1 MPRHRGIGARVAHR
15 IPPVDLMWL
24 LAETADSPTH
34 VGGVML
40 FERPARG
47 RADLVANIV
56 RTYRAARP
64 LPPFNLVPEL
74 LTTGL
79 PRWRRIPAVDLDY
92 HVRHLLLP
100 PGASET
106 EFLRLIEDLHEPV
119 LDRNRP
125 GFRVWLIEGLSDDR
139 FALYFKVH
147 HSIIDGMSAMLRIVA
162 SLSPASRA
170 RPLPPFYAV
179 DVAARRP
186 SHPRGLIAQL
196 EALSRAA
203 LGEASAIGDA
213 SLGLATQALRRLL
226 ARRGRGSQAFAAA
239 DLPLNAPLRAPR
251 SFATLTLP
259 LAQMRALGHA
269 FGGTINDVAAASVDA
284 GLHRYLAGRGTRL
297 SRPLVAM
304 CPVSLREAGDA
315 TAATMA
321 TAIFVPLGA
330 PGATPAQ
337 RMQQVVAALRAGK
350 DDIHGMSKD
359 GALAHAAAVLGL
371 GAAAEFARVGR
382 LTGHVANF
390 VLSNI
395 AGAREPRYLGGARL
409 RAIYPVSAL
418 GAGIGLNVTLAS
430 HDDCMG
436 LGFVG
441 NRASLPDLV
450 ELARQTRAAFA
461 ELRAAAGVRR
471 PSRRAAR

>member
-1 MPRHRGIGARVAHR
+1 VTRR

-24 LAETADSPTH
+24 LGETADSPTH

-40 FERPARG
+40 FERPVRD
-47 RADLVANIV
+47 RTDLVANIV
-56 RTYRAARP
+56 RAYRAARP

-74 LTTGL
+74 VTTGL
-79 PRWRRIPAVDLDY
+79 PHWRRIPQVDLDY

-100 PGASET
+100 PGASEAT
-106 EFLRLIEDLHEPV
+106 FLRLIEDLHEPM

-125 GFRVWLIEGLSDDR
+125 GFRVWLIEGLADDR

-147 HSIIDGMSAMLRIVA
+147 HSIIDGLSAMVRIVA
-162 SLSPASRA
+162 SLSPAPRA

-179 DVAARRP
+179 DVATRRP
-186 SHPRGLIAQL
+186 RHPRGLIAQL

-203 LGEASAIGDA
+203 LEEAGAIGDV

-226 ARRGRGSQAFAAA
+226 ARRLRGSQAFAAS

-251 SFATLTLP
+251 SFAMLALP
-259 LAQMRALGHA
+259 LGEMRALAHA

-297 SRPLVAM
+297 TRPLVAM
-304 CPVSLREAGDA
+304 CPVSLRDPDD
-315 TAATMA
+315 TAAATKA

-330 PGATPAQ
+330 PGARPAQ
-337 RMQQVVAALRAGK
+337 RMQQVVAALRSGK
-350 DDIHGMSKD
+350 DDIRGMSKD
-359 GALAHAAAVLGL
+359 AALVYGAAVLGL
-371 GAAAEFARVGR
+371 GAAAEFVRVGR

-395 AGAREPRYLGGARL
+395 SGAREPRYLGGARL
-409 RAIYPVSAL
+409 RVICPVSAL

-430 HDDCMG
+430 HDDTMG

-441 NRASLPDLV
+441 NRAALPDLA
-450 ELARQTRAAFA
+450 ELARHTRAAFA
-461 ELRAAAGVRR
+461 ELRAAVPVRR
-471 PSRRAAR
+471 SSRRAAR

>member
-1 MPRHRGIGARVAHR
+1 MTRR

-47 RADLVANIV
+47 RGGLVANIV
-56 RTYRAARP
+56 RSYRAARP
-64 LPPFNLVPEL
+64 LPPFNLVAEL
-74 LTTGL
+74 VTAGL
-79 PRWRRIPAVDLDY
+79 PRWRRTPEVDLDY

-100 PGASET
+100 PGASEAT
-106 EFLRLIEDLHEPV
+106 FLRLVEDLHEPV

-125 GFRVWLIEGLSDDR
+125 GFRVWLIEGLADDR
-139 FALYFKVH
+139 FAMYFKVH
-147 HSIIDGMSAMLRIVA
+147 HSIIDGMSAMVRIVA
-162 SLSPASRA
+162 SLSPAPRA
-170 RPLPPFYAV
+170 RPLPPFYAAH
-179 DVAARRP
+179 VAARRP

-203 LGEASAIGDA
+203 LDEAGALGGV

-226 ARRGRGSQAFAAA
+226 ARRGRGSQAFAAP

-251 SFATLTLP
+251 SFAMLTLP

-284 GLHRYLAGRGTRL
+284 GLHRYLASRGTRL
-297 SRPLVAM
+297 TRPLVAM
-304 CPVSLREAGDA
+304 CPVSLRDA
-315 TAATMA
+315 DDTTAATKA
-321 TAIFVPLGA
+321 TAMFVPLGA

-350 DDIHGMSKD
+350 DDIRGMSRD
-359 GALAHAAAVLGL
+359 GALVYAAAVLGL
-371 GAAAEFARVGR
+371 GAAAEFAHVGR

-409 RAIYPVSAL
+409 RAIFPVSAL

-430 HDDCMG
+430 HDDTMG

-441 NRASLPDLV
+441 NRASLPDLA
-450 ELARQTRAAFA
+450 ELARHTRAAFA
-461 ELRAAAGVRR
+461 QLRAAGAVRR